1 MPEFAHLHLHTEFS
15 LLDGHGRIDDYVAR
29 ARQTGIQHLA
39 LTDHGVM
46 YAAME
51 WNRKVAAAGL
61 HPIIGMEAYLAE
73 GRATERERKSY
84 HLLLLAESE
93 TGYRNLLKLASRA
106 ALEGFY
112 YRPRIDM
119 EWLAS
124 HHDGIIAT
132 SACLGGPVANNLL
145 NGNRNKA
152 RTYASDLADIF
163 GPERFYIEVQD
174 HGIREQTETNPG
186 LIEIARELNLP
197 LVATNDVHY
206 VNEDDAAAQDLLV
219 CVQTNSLLTDPKRM
233 KTDSS
238 QLFLKSPEQM
248 AHAFGD
254 LPEALTNT
262 MRIAE
267 MCDLDLRTDGYH
279 LPEFDVPD
287 GYTNEQYLA
296 HLVREGAQ
304 RRYGTVSGEVA
315 ERIDYELGI
324 ITSMGFTN
332 YFLVVWD
339 FIRFAK
345 ENGILVGPGRG
356 SAVGSIV
363 TYSLDITALDPL
375 KYDLIFERFL
385 SPARISMPD
394 IDIDFADD
402 RRQEV
407 IEYVQRKY
415 GSDKVAQI
423 ITFGTLAAKA
433 SVRDSGKAMGMGQ
446 SDIDRV
452 AKLIPVAPGMTI
464 DSAMGKVPELQAL
477 YDSDQRV
484 RELIEAARR
493 IEGIARHSS
502 THAAGVVISRDPL
515 TDHVPLQRAG
525 GKSEGEVTTQYPMG
539 ELEDLGLLKMDFLGL
554 STLTVIGKAVD
565 LVRARGIQLTI
576 DTIPLEDPDTF
587 AMLRRGGT
595 VGVFQ
600 LEGGMTTRMTVD
612 VQPSSFEDLI
622 ALMALIRPGP
632 MELAPEYIARKHGR
646 IRTEYKHPELEP
658 VIGETY
664 GVALYQEQVMRMAN
678 VLAGFSMSEGDGLRK
693 AMGKKLPEVM
703 AKYYDRFI
711 EGCAGNGIEKKLAN
725 DLWEMIERFAGYG
738 FNKAHSAAYAVIAA
752 QTAYLKAHY
761 SYEFMAAM
769 LSTDIGTTDKVVSNI
784 VECRRQKMEVLLPD
798 VNESIRDFSVLTRED
813 GSQAI
818 RFGLA
823 AIRNVGEGA
832 VRSIIATR
840 NDLPD
845 GRFLDLEQFC
855 ESVDWTTV
863 TKRVVECLARAG
875 AFDVFGERCAVIAAL
890 DNAVANGQRKQKA
903 SSRGQIGLF
912 DLGGAGSGAQVRAA
926 QPLPPTRQRP
936 VAELSGWEK
945 ELLGVYVSSHPL
957 NDLLTDDVGQ
967 ITSIV
972 EARELPAGQTV
983 RLIGMINAV
992 RRVTTRKNRSMAI
1005 VAFEDLGGAGELVV
1019 FPNTY
1024 DQVGPQLVEG
1034 AIADISAKTDLRND
1048 QVQFICE
1055 SFTTE
1060 IQRIERPVA
1069 GRQVMVTVPISG
1081 AIARD
1086 IDLLQDIDGVLREFP
1101 GDDEVII
1108 RLPLNGRLLT
1118 LRSRSRRVDWS
1129 NQGGCRGPVAGGG
1142 SSNARHGARERTRR
1156 HRRSGPGASVRR
1168 FGGDR
1173 ILAAC
1178 QRFA

>member
-15 LLDGHGRIDDYVAR
+15 LLDGHGRIDDYIAR
-29 ARQTGIQHLA
+29 AQQTGVQHLA

-51 WNRKVAAAGL
+51 WHRKVSAAGL

-73 GRATERERKSY
+73 GRAAERERKSY
-84 HLLLLAESE
+84 HLLLLAENE
-93 TGYRNLLKLASRA
+93 TGYRNLLKLASKA

-119 EWLAS
+119 EWLAA

-145 NGNRNKA
+145 HGERSKA
-152 RTYASDLADIF
+152 RKYAADLADIF

-174 HGIREQTETNPG
+174 HGIREQVETNPG

-206 VNEDDAAAQDLLV
+206 VNEDDATAQDLLV
-219 CVQTNSLLTDPKRM
+219 CVQTNSLLSDPKRM
-233 KTDSS
+233 KTESS

-248 AHAFGD
+248 AQTFGD
-254 LPEALTNT
+254 LPQSLANT

-267 MCDLDLRTDGYH
+267 MCELEVKTDGYH
-279 LPEFDVPD
+279 LPEFDVPK

-304 RRYGTVSGEVA
+304 RRYGSVSGEVA

-324 ITSMGFTN
+324 ICSMGFTN

-433 SVRDSGKAMGMGQ
+433 SVRDSGKAMGLVQ

-464 DSAMGKVPELQAL
+464 DAAMGKVPELQAL
-477 YDSDQRV
+477 YDSDERV
-484 RELIEAARR
+484 RDLIEAARR

-515 TDHVPLQRAG
+515 MDHVPLQRAG

-554 STLTVIGKAVD
+554 STLTVIGKAVE
-565 LVRARGIQLTI
+565 LVRARGIDLTI
-576 DTIPLEDPDTF
+576 DTIPLEDADTF
-587 AMLRRGGT
+587 AMLQRGGT

-646 IRTEYKHPELEP
+646 IPTEYKHPELEP

-693 AMGKKLPEVM
+693 AMGKKLPDVM

-711 EGCAGNGIEKKLAN
+711 QGCADNQIEKKLAN

-761 SYEFMAAM
+761 PYEFMAAM
-769 LSTDIGTTDKVVSNI
+769 LSTDIGATDKLVSNI
-784 VECRRQKMEVLLPD
+784 VECRRQKMDVLLPD
-798 VNESIRDFSVLTRED
+798 INQSIRDFSVHTRED
-813 GSQAI
+813 GAQAI

-840 NDLPD
+840 DGLPD
-845 GRFLDLEQFC
+845 GRFLDLEHFC
-855 ESVDWTTV
+855 EAVDWTTV
-863 TKRVVECLARAG
+863 TKRVVECLARSG
-875 AFDVFGERCAVIAAL
+875 AFDPFGDRSAVIAAL

-912 DLGGAGSGAQVRAA
+912 DMGGSAGAQARTAHA
-926 QPLPPTRQRP
+926 LPLARRRP
-936 VAELSGWEK
+936 ATELSGWEK
-945 ELLGVYVSSHPL
+945 ELLGVYISSHPL
-957 NDLLTDDVGQ
+957 NDLLTDDIGQ
-967 ITSIV
+967 TTTV
-972 EARELPAGQTV
+972 VDARELPAGQTV
-983 RLIGMINAV
+983 RLVGMINSV

-1005 VAFEDLGGAGELVV
+1005 VAFEDLGGSGELVV

-1024 DQVGPQLVEG
+1024 DQIGSQLVEG
-1034 AIADISAKTDLRND
+1034 AIVDISAKTDLRND
-1048 QVQFICE
+1048 QIQFICE
-1055 SFTTE
+1055 SLSSE

-1069 GRQVMVTVPISG
+1069 RRQVMLTVPLSG
-1081 AIARD
+1081 GIERD
-1086 IDLLQDIDGVLREFP
+1086 IDLLQDLEQVLREFP
-1101 GDDEVII
+1101 GDDELIV
-1108 RLPLNGRLLT
+1108 RLPLHGRLFS
-1118 LRSRSRRVDWS
+1118 LRSRSRGVDWS
-1129 NQGGCRGPVAGGG
+1129 DQVESAV
-1142 SSNARHGARERTRR
+1142 REMADQA
-1156 HRRSGPGASVRR
+1156 SVLIVGPGKRPEPIITASRAPI
-1168 FGGDR
+1168 FGG
-1173 ILAAC
+1173 LAATG
-1178 QRFA
+1178 F

>member
-15 LLDGHGRIDDYVAR
+15 LLDGHGRIDDYIAR

-73 GRATERERKSY
+73 GRAAERERKSY
-84 HLLLLAESE
+84 HLLLLAENE

-119 EWLAS
+119 EWLAA

-132 SACLGGPVANNLL
+132 SACLGGPIANNLL
-145 NGNRNKA
+145 NGNWKKA
-152 RTYASDLADIF
+152 RTYASNLADIF

-186 LIEIARELNLP
+186 LIEIARDLNLP

-248 AHAFGD
+248 ADAFGD
-254 LPEALTNT
+254 LPEALANT

-267 MCDLDLRTDGYH
+267 MCGLDLKTDGYH
-279 LPEFDVPD
+279 LPEFEVPD

-296 HLVREGAQ
+296 HLVREGAR
-304 RRYGTVSGEVA
+304 RRYGSVTGEVA

-324 ITSMGFTN
+324 ISSMGFTN

-339 FIRFAK
+339 FIRFAR

-484 RELIEAARR
+484 RDLIEAARR

-515 TDHVPLQRAG
+515 MDHVPLQRAG

-565 LVRARGIQLTI
+565 LVRARGIELTI

-587 AMLRRGGT
+587 AMLQRGAT

-646 IRTEYKHPELEP
+646 IPTEYKHSELEP

-664 GVALYQEQVMRMAN
+664 GVALYQEQIMRMAN

-693 AMGKKLPEVM
+693 AMGKKLPDVM

-711 EGCAGNGIEKKLAN
+711 EGCAGNQIEKKLAN

-761 SYEFMAAM
+761 PYEFMAAM
-769 LSTDIGTTDKVVSNI
+769 LSTEIGTTDKVVSNI

-855 ESVDWTTV
+855 GSVDWTTV
-863 TKRVVECLARAG
+863 TKRVVECLARSG
-875 AFDVFGERCAVIAAL
+875 AFDAFGERSAVIAAL

-912 DLGGAGSGAQVRAA
+912 DLAAAGSAAQARTA
-926 QPLPPTRQRP
+926 QPLPPVCQRS

-972 EARELPAGQTV
+972 DARALPAGQTV

-1034 AIADISAKTDLRND
+1034 AIVDISAKTDLRND
-1048 QVQFICE
+1048 QTQFICE
-1055 SFTTE
+1055 SLTSE
-1060 IQRIERPVA
+1060 IRRIERPVA

-1081 AIARD
+1081 TVARD

-1129 NQGGCRGPVAGGG
+1129 DQVEAAVRSLAEGAATLVVARGNDPDIIAAPDRGLVF
-1142 SSNARHGARERTRR
+1142 GA
-1156 HRRSGPGASVRR
+1156 
-1168 FGGDR
+1168 
-1173 ILAAC
+1173 LAATG
-1178 QRFA
+1178 F